1 MRTLMPLLLLV
12 PALGC
17 GGASDDGEP
26 SAGATESSGDEAPA
40 GAAAPEEAPPD
51 ERPPPHVDEGPI
63 AEVPFAWTAIR
74 DATPAG
80 RTYYFQFREEGRVR
94 HERWVFETVTETG
107 YTSSSTP
114 VDEAGEPTGE
124 TERGEGTWQEL
135 EHHAHF
141 PAGATEITN
150 AVLTLPLAR
159 FRCRLYTVT
168 SADDAGRTVIARFWF
183 ATDLPGAPVRM
194 VREVDGETVLE
205 MQLVRHVPER
215 P

>member
-1 MRTLMPLLLLV
+1 MRTLLHFSLLV
-12 PALGC
+12 LALGC
-17 GGASDDGEP
+17 GGASDDGDTT
-26 SAGATESSGDEAPA
+26 SAAESSGDEATPEA
-40 GAAAPEEAPPD
+40 GRRPVEAPPD
-51 ERPPPHVDEGPI
+51 DRPAPHVDEGPL

-80 RTYYFQFREEGRVR
+80 RTYYFQFREDGRVR
-94 HERWVFETVTETG
+94 HERWVFETVTENG
-107 YTSSSTP
+107 YTSTSTP
-114 VDEAGEPTGE
+114 VDEAGEATGE
-124 TERGEGTWQEL
+124 TERSEGTWQEL

-150 AVLTLPLAR
+150 AVLTIPLAR

-168 SADDAGRTVIARFWF
+168 STDDAGRPVVARFWF

-194 VREVDGETVLE
+194 TREVDGETVLE
-205 MQLVRHVPER
+205 MQLVRHVPEL